1 MKLWMKVLIGLLLGV
16 VCGLILGESALY
28 LKPLGTLF
36 LNLINM
42 IIILLI
48 FSSMVVGV
56 NKIHDPSKLGRVGGR
71 AIFIYFTTTLIAIG
85 MGLFLANYL
94 GLGEQLSLSAAQLEM
109 VSPSIGEILIAI
121 VPSNPIAAM
130 ANGNI
135 LQVIVFALFI
145 GIAINFSGEQ
155 GRPLLA
161 VLDSL
166 ADVMYRLTSLIMELS
181 PLGVFGIMAWVTG
194 TFGVALLLPLL
205 KFLACFCLVCLLQI
219 LLVYYNLLHFGARL
233 SFVRFFKGMSDAL
246 MIAFTTCSS
255 AATLPVAMHC
265 AQDNLGVSKNI
276 SSFVFP
282 LGLTFN
288 MNGTAIFQA
297 MSAVFLANG
306 YDIELDLAS
315 YTKLILTSVLSAI
328 GTAGVPGGGFIMLSA
343 VLSSVGIPLEGL
355 AIMAGVDRIR
365 EMFSTFLNILGDSA
379 VTVYVATKEG
389 ELDEKIFYHSE
400 IAAVSS

>member
-205 KFLACFCLVCLLQI
+205 KFLASVYCKSSWSTIIYCTLARVSLLCAF
-219 LLVYYNLLHFGARL
+219 L
-233 SFVRFFKGMSDAL
+233 KG
-246 MIAFTTCSS
+246 
-255 AATLPVAMHC
+255 
-265 AQDNLGVSKNI
+265 
-276 SSFVFP
+276 
-282 LGLTFN
+282 
-288 MNGTAIFQA
+288 
-297 MSAVFLANG
+297 
-306 YDIELDLAS
+306 
-315 YTKLILTSVLSAI
+315 
-328 GTAGVPGGGFIMLSA
+328 
-343 VLSSVGIPLEGL
+343 
-355 AIMAGVDRIR
+355 
-365 EMFSTFLNILGDSA
+365 
-379 VTVYVATKEG
+379 
-389 ELDEKIFYHSE
+389 
-400 IAAVSS
+400 